1 MEDVG
6 DIVVIQLLNN
16 FGQRLGLPVRQC
28 GLAELVRQFI
38 DDQYVL
44 LRFEKAQQHPA
55 VVRG

>member
-28 GLAELVRQFI
+28 GIAELVRQFI
-38 DDQYVL
+38 DDQYFL
-44 LRFEKAQQHPA
+44 LRFEKASSTA
-55 VVRG
+55 R